1 MKQTYKLY
9 PMIIL
14 FSFFGLFG
22 QSKKNE
28 NQTKTELKSGQI
40 WQYETR
46 KGEEKSRVVI
56 LKVEDYGKRGQ
67 IVHIAV
73 NGLKIKNQH
82 IEGGISKEIGH
93 LPFDKQTLIESLTEL
108 ENTTKK
114 LPEFMDGYLQWK
126 EAFDSE
132 KGGVFTIA
140 VKEAVDFVDK
150 SMNN

>member
-1 MKQTYKLY
+1 MKQTYTFY
-9 PMIIL
+9 PMILL

-28 NQTKTELKSGQI
+28 SQNTTKLKSGQI
-40 WQYETR
+40 WKYNTR

-73 NGLKIKNQH
+73 NGLKMKSEH
-82 IEGGISKEIGH
+82 MEGGISKEIGH
-93 LPFDKQTLIESLTEL
+93 LPFDKETLVKSLTEL
-108 ENTTKK
+108 ESTTDK

-126 EAFDSE
+126 EAFDSH
-132 KGGVFTIA
+132 KGGVFTME
-140 VKEAVDFVDK
+140 VKDVVDFVDK
-150 SMNN
+150 SINK

>member
-1 MKQTYKLY
+1 MKQTFKLY

-22 QSKKNE
+22 QDKKTEIQN
-28 NQTKTELKSGQI
+28 TTELKSGQI
-40 WQYETR
+40 WKYNTR

-73 NGLKIKNQH
+73 NGLKIKNEH

-93 LPFDKQTLIESLTEL
+93 LPFDKETTIKSLTEL
-108 ENTTKK
+108 ESTTDK
-114 LPEFMDGYLQWK
+114 LPDFMDGYLQWK

-132 KGGVFTIA
+132 KGGVFTIEI
-140 VKEAVDFVDK
+140 KEAVDFVDK
-150 SMNN
+150 SMNK